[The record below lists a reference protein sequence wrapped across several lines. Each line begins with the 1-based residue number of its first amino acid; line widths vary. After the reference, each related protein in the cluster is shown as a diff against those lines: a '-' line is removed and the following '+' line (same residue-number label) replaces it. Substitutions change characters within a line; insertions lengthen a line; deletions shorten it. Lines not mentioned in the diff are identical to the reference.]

1 MIKTSGNRVSPTEV
15 EEAAIASGLIYE
27 AVALGYPDDRLGEGI
42 ALIVRPARREQEEAL
57 RAFLRRQLPNFM
69 QPGPILWRDE
79 LPRSPNG
86 KLDRVELKNE
96 LMA

>member
-1 MIKTSGNRVSPTEV
+1 MIKSAGNRISPTEI

-42 ALIVRPARREQEEAL
+42 ALIVRPDRRGQEEEF
-57 RAFLRRQLPNFM
+57 RAFLKRQLPNFM
-69 QPGPILWRDE
+69 QPGRIIWRDE

-86 KLDRVELKNE
+86 KLDRNLLKDELN
-96 LMA
+96 A